1 MVSDVTINTALN
13 QQQKTDAAA
22 TGLAEDFAQFLTL
35 LTVQLQNQDP
45 LSPMDTTEFTNQL
58 VAFTGVEQQINTN
71 QKLDSLVA
79 MNLGNSFS
87 SALNYV
93 GKTASYLSSEFYHD
107 GSTPNSI
114 KYALDDSAFEATI
127 RVTDDAGNIIYEQDA
142 DTDAGSHDFVWD
154 GTTTTGAQ
162 AAAGTYNIRIDALDF
177 DGNAIGSS
185 TVVSGLISG
194 IETQNG
200 AIFAIV
206 GDRAVSVGNILNVG
220 IASNTDTTDSGDDN
234 TDTSGGSSNDN
245 TDNNNDN
252 SGGTNAQEQDKRNLG
267 QWDFSDHYIQAL
279 AG

>member
-1 MVSDVTINTALN
+1 MVSDVTIQSALN
-13 QQQKTDAAA
+13 QQQKTDTAK

-93 GKTASYLSSEFYHD
+93 GKQASYVSSEFYHD
-107 GSTPNSI
+107 GSAPSTI
-114 KYALDDSAFEATI
+114 KYALNDSAFEATI
-127 RVTDDAGNIIYEQDA
+127 RVTDEAGNTVYEQDA
-142 DTDAGSHDFVWD
+142 QTDAGSHDFVWD
-154 GTTTTGAQ
+154 GTTTAGAQ
-162 AAAGTYNIRIDALDF
+162 AGAGTYNIRIDALDY
-177 DGNAIGSS
+177 DGNAVGNS

-220 IASNTDTTDSGDDN
+220 VAANTDTTDSEEDTTDN
-234 TDTSGGSSNDN
+234 SDTGSNDN
-245 TDNNNDN
+245 NDNNDN
-252 SGGTNAQEQDKRNLG
+252 SGGTNA
-267 QWDFSDHYIQAL
+267 
-279 AG
+279 